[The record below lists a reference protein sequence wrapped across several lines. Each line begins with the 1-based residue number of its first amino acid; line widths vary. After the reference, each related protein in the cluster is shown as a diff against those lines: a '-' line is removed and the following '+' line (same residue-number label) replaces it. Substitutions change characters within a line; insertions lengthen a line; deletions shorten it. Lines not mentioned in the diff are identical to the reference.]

1 MTLQTTPADRRE
13 MVQAISERLN
23 SPAVYLRTPT
33 YAYRIGGLTVERDGS
48 IDSDD
53 EALLETLRPMLIE
66 RGWLTDAAAADSEAA
81 ADQESGEGA
90 VVNAGSEA
98 TAADYASAAKDSE
111 STDMELSFPV
121 EDWTVAQLNNLLR
134 TLYSNQYILR
144 RMMRGDALYIDRLL
158 MERLDETPAETIAD
172 FEAMLADGLATGML
186 RGCRVQDGRFTLET
200 VLDEHDPT
208 RWQVHATLLNAM
220 LKHAKAA
227 KRVFLKADANPE
239 NEKYRANSL
248 LTRLGLGGP
257 EHKELR
263 RVLDGPPQRL
273 RRIQERRLTCRRTGR
288 STRGFAGSAGR
299 RRKVRRHER
308 VDGLDS
314 GCRAEP
320 HRHGGAGFESASRA
334 QPPV

>member
-23 SPAVYLRTPT
+23 SPAVYLRAPT
-33 YAYRIGGLTVERDGS
+33 YAYRIGGLMVERDGS
-48 IDSDD
+48 IVSDD

-66 RGWLTDAAAADSEAA
+66 RGWLPDAASADSEAA

-98 TAADYASAAKDSE
+98 TAADNASAAKDSE

-121 EDWTVAQLNNLLR
+121 EDWTVPQLNNLLR

-208 RWQVHATLLNAM
+208 RWQVHETLLSAM
-220 LKHAKAA
+220 MKRAKAA
-227 KRVFLKADANPE
+227 KRVFLRADANPE

-263 RVLDGPPQRL
+263 RCLMAHLNGYAAFKSTADMQAHREKYARL
-273 RRIQERRLTCRRTGR
+273 RRERRTT
-288 STRGFAGSAGR
+288 
-299 RRKVRRHER
+299 E
-308 VDGLDS
+308 
-314 GCRAEP
+314 E
-320 HRHGGAGFESASRA
+320 GA
-334 QPPV
+334 QT